1 LGRRSRKR
9 ASSAS
14 SERRPAAVTPRPA
27 PPPSGRRRPR
37 REDAPPAPWGKF
49 PLVEL
54 CVLLALVLGVLGF
67 VQGGRR
73 GFVLL
78 GCAMALG
85 SLAGLEL
92 SIREH
97 FAGYRSHTTV
107 LAGALAVAAGA
118 GLWFAHLPQ
127 VAILP
132 VAVAVFAA
140 AFFAL
145 REVFRRRSGGYGF
158 R

>member
-1 LGRRSRKR
+1 M
-9 ASSAS
+9 
-14 SERRPAAVTPRPA
+14 
-27 PPPSGRRRPR
+27 
-37 REDAPPAPWGKF
+37 
-49 PLVEL
+49 
-54 CVLLALVLGVLGF
+54 LLALVLGVLGF
-67 VQGGRR
+67 VEGGRR
-73 GFVLL
+73 GFILL
-78 GCAMALG
+78 ACAMVVG

-97 FAGYRSHTTV
+97 FAGYRSHSTV
-107 LAGALAVAAGA
+107 LAGGAAVAAGA
-118 GLWFAHLPQ
+118 ALWFAHVPQ

-132 VAVAVFAA
+132 IAVAIFAA

>member
-9 ASSAS
+9 ASSPP
-14 SERRPAAVTPRPA
+14 SERRPAATTPRA
-27 PPPSGRRRPR
+27 PPPSGRRSR
-37 REDAPPAPWGKF
+37 REDAPAAPWGRF

-73 GFVLL
+73 GFILL
-78 GCAMALG
+78 GCAMVLG

-97 FAGYRSHTTV
+97 FAGYRSHSSV
-107 LAGALAVAAGA
+107 LAGAVAVAFGA
-118 GLWFAHLPQ
+118 VLWFAHVPQ

-132 VAVAVFAA
+132 IAVAIFAA
-140 AFFAL
+140 AFFAF

>member
-9 ASSAS
+9 ASSPP
-14 SERRPAAVTPRPA
+14 SERRPTATA
-27 PPPSGRRRPR
+27 PPPARGRTR
-37 REDAPPAPWGKF
+37 REEAPPAPWGRF

-54 CVLLALVLGVLGF
+54 CVLLALVLGVMGF
-67 VQGGRR
+67 VEGGRR

-78 GCAMALG
+78 GCAMVLG

-97 FAGYRSHTTV
+97 FAGYRSHSSV
-107 LAGALAVAAGA
+107 LAGAVAVASGA
-118 GLWFAHLPQ
+118 ALWFAHVPQ

-132 VAVAVFAA
+132 IAVAIFAA
-140 AFFAL
+140 AFFAF

>member
-9 ASSAS
+9 ASSPP
-14 SERRPAAVTPRPA
+14 SERRPAATAPRP
-27 PPPSGRRRPR
+27 PPAGRRTR
-37 REDAPPAPWGKF
+37 RDDAPAAPWGRF

-67 VQGGRR
+67 VEGGRR

-78 GCAMALG
+78 GCAMVLG

-92 SIREH
+92 TIREH
-97 FAGYRSHTTV
+97 FAGYRSHSSV
-107 LAGALAVAAGA
+107 LAGAVAVASSAA
-118 GLWFAHLPQ
+118 LWFAHVPQ

-132 VAVAVFAA
+132 IAVAIFAA
-140 AFFAL
+140 AFFAF

>member
-1 LGRRSRKR
+1 M
-9 ASSAS
+9 
-14 SERRPAAVTPRPA
+14 
-27 PPPSGRRRPR
+27 
-37 REDAPPAPWGKF
+37 
-49 PLVEL
+49 EL

-67 VQGGRR
+67 VEGGRR

-78 GCAMALG
+78 GCAMVLG

-92 SIREH
+92 TIREH
-97 FAGYRSHTTV
+97 FAGYRSHSSV
-107 LAGALAVAAGA
+107 LAGAVAVASGA
-118 GLWFAHLPQ
+118 ALWFAHVPQ

-132 VAVAVFAA
+132 IAVAIFAA
-140 AFFAL
+140 AFFAF

>member
-1 LGRRSRKR
+1 
-9 ASSAS
+9 
-14 SERRPAAVTPRPA
+14 
-27 PPPSGRRRPR
+27 
-37 REDAPPAPWGKF
+37 
-49 PLVEL
+49 VEL

-67 VQGGRR
+67 VEGGRR

-78 GCAMALG
+78 GCAMVLG

-97 FAGYRSHTTV
+97 FAGYRSHSSV
-107 LAGALAVAAGA
+107 LAGAVAVASGA
-118 GLWFAHLPQ
+118 ALWFAHVPQ

-132 VAVAVFAA
+132 IAVAIFAA
-140 AFFAL
+140 AFFAF
-145 REVFRRRSGGYGF
+145 REVFRRRSGGFGF

>member
-1 LGRRSRKR
+1 
-9 ASSAS
+9 
-14 SERRPAAVTPRPA
+14 
-27 PPPSGRRRPR
+27 
-37 REDAPPAPWGKF
+37 
-49 PLVEL
+49 
-54 CVLLALVLGVLGF
+54 VLLALVLGVLGF
-67 VQGGRR
+67 VEGGRR
-73 GFVLL
+73 GFILL
-78 GCAMALG
+78 ACAMVVG

-97 FAGYRSHTTV
+97 FAGYRSHSTV
-107 LAGALAVAAGA
+107 LAGGVAVAAGA
-118 GLWFAHLPQ
+118 ALWFAHMPQ

-132 VAVAVFAA
+132 IAVAIFAA

>member
-9 ASSAS
+9 ASSPPA
-14 SERRPAAVTPRPA
+14 ERRPAATAPRPA
-27 PPPSGRRRPR
+27 PPAGRRAR
-37 REDAPPAPWGKF
+37 RDDAPAAPWGRF

-67 VQGGRR
+67 VEGGRR

-78 GCAMALG
+78 GCAMVLG

-92 SIREH
+92 TIREH
-97 FAGYRSHTTV
+97 FAGYRSHSSV
-107 LAGALAVAAGA
+107 LAGAVAVASGA
-118 GLWFAHLPQ
+118 ALWFAHVPQ

-132 VAVAVFAA
+132 IAVAIFAA
-140 AFFAL
+140 AFFAF

>member
-1 LGRRSRKR
+1 MGRRSRKR

-27 PPPSGRRRPR
+27 PSPSGRRRPR

-107 LAGALAVAAGA
+107 LAGAIRLESQADGPASAADE
-118 GLWFAHLPQ
+118 PS
-127 VAILP
+127 
-132 VAVAVFAA
+132 
-140 AFFAL
+140 
-145 REVFRRRSGGYGF
+145 ES
-158 R
+158 

>member
-9 ASSAS
+9 AATTP
-14 SERRPAAVTPRPA
+14 SERRSAANAPRPA
-27 PPPSGRRRPR
+27 ASAARRRTR
-37 REDAPPAPWGKF
+37 REEAPPAPWGRF

-78 GCAMALG
+78 GCAMVLG
-85 SLAGLEL
+85 SLAGLEV

-97 FAGYRSHTTV
+97 FAGYRSHSSV
-107 LAGALAVAAGA
+107 LAGAVAVAGGA
-118 GLWFAHLPQ
+118 ALWFAHVPQ

-132 VAVAVFAA
+132 IAVAIFAA
-140 AFFAL
+140 AFFAF

>member
-1 LGRRSRKR
+1 
-9 ASSAS
+9 
-14 SERRPAAVTPRPA
+14 
-27 PPPSGRRRPR
+27 
-37 REDAPPAPWGKF
+37 
-49 PLVEL
+49 VEL

-78 GCAMALG
+78 GCAMVLG
-85 SLAGLEL
+85 SLAGLEV

-97 FAGYRSHTTV
+97 FAGYRSHSSV
-107 LAGALAVAAGA
+107 LAGAVAVAGGA
-118 GLWFAHLPQ
+118 ALWFAHVPQ

-132 VAVAVFAA
+132 IAVAIFAA
-140 AFFAL
+140 AFFAF

>member
-1 LGRRSRKR
+1 MGRRSRKR
-9 ASSAS
+9 ASSPP
-14 SERRPAAVTPRPA
+14 SERRPTATA
-27 PPPSGRRRPR
+27 PPPARGRTR
-37 REDAPPAPWGKF
+37 REDAPEAPWGRF

-67 VQGGRR
+67 VEGGRR

-78 GCAMALG
+78 GCAMVLG

-97 FAGYRSHTTV
+97 FAGYRSHSSV
-107 LAGALAVAAGA
+107 LAGAVAVASGA
-118 GLWFAHLPQ
+118 ALWFAHVPQ

-132 VAVAVFAA
+132 IAVAIFAA
-140 AFFAL
+140 AFFAF

>member
-9 ASSAS
+9 ASSSS
-14 SERRPAAVTPRPA
+14 SERRPVASAPRPA
-27 PPPSGRRRPR
+27 ARPSRGRTR
-37 REDAPPAPWGKF
+37 REEAPPAPWGRF

-67 VQGGRR
+67 VKGGRQ

-78 GCAMALG
+78 GCAMVLG
-85 SLAGLEL
+85 SLAGLEV

-97 FAGYRSHTTV
+97 FAGFRSHSSV
-107 LAGALAVAAGA
+107 LAGAVAVAGGA
-118 GLWFAHLPQ
+118 ALWFAHVPQ

-132 VAVAVFAA
+132 IAVAIFAA
-140 AFFAL
+140 GFFAF
-145 REVFRRRSGGYGF
+145 RGVFRRRSGGYGF

>member
-9 ASSAS
+9 ASSS
-14 SERRPAAVTPRPA
+14 PSERRSAPSAPRSTPAAT
-27 PPPSGRRRPR
+27 RRRTR
-37 REDAPPAPWGKF
+37 REEAPPAPWGRF

-67 VQGGRR
+67 VEGGRR

-78 GCAMALG
+78 GCAMVLG
-85 SLAGLEL
+85 SLAGLEVT
-92 SIREH
+92 IREH
-97 FAGYRSHTTV
+97 FAGYRSHSSV
-107 LAGALAVAAGA
+107 LAGAVAVAGGA
-118 GLWFAHLPQ
+118 ALWLLHVPQ

-132 VAVAVFAA
+132 IAVAFFAA
-140 AFFAL
+140 AFFAF

>member
-1 LGRRSRKR
+1 LGRRSPKR
-9 ASSAS
+9 ASSPP
-14 SERRPAAVTPRPA
+14 SERRPAATAPRPA
-27 PPPSGRRRPR
+27 PPAGRRAR
-37 REDAPPAPWGKF
+37 RDDAPAAPWGRF

-67 VQGGRR
+67 VEGGRR

-78 GCAMALG
+78 GCAMVLG

-92 SIREH
+92 TIREH
-97 FAGYRSHTTV
+97 FAGYRSHSSV
-107 LAGALAVAAGA
+107 LAGAVAVASGA
-118 GLWFAHLPQ
+118 ALWFAHVPQ

-132 VAVAVFAA
+132 IAVAIFAA
-140 AFFAL
+140 AFFAF

>member
-9 ASSAS
+9 ASSPP
-14 SERRPAAVTPRPA
+14 SERRPAATAPRP
-27 PPPSGRRRPR
+27 PPAGRRTR
-37 REDAPPAPWGKF
+37 RDDAPAAPWGRF

-67 VQGGRR
+67 VEGGRR

-78 GCAMALG
+78 GCAMVLG

-92 SIREH
+92 TIREH
-97 FAGYRSHTTV
+97 FAGYRSHSSV
-107 LAGALAVAAGA
+107 LAGAVAVASGA
-118 GLWFAHLPQ
+118 ALWFAHVPQ

-132 VAVAVFAA
+132 IAVAIFAA
-140 AFFAL
+140 AFFAF

>member
-1 LGRRSRKR
+1 MGRRSRKR
-9 ASSAS
+9 ASSPP
-14 SERRPAAVTPRPA
+14 SERRTTATA
-27 PPPSGRRRPR
+27 PPPARGRTR
-37 REDAPPAPWGKF
+37 REEAPPAPWGRF

-54 CVLLALVLGVLGF
+54 CGLLALVLGVMGF
-67 VQGGRR
+67 VEGGRR

-78 GCAMALG
+78 GCAMVLG

-97 FAGYRSHTTV
+97 FAGYRSHSSV
-107 LAGALAVAAGA
+107 LAGAVAVASGA
-118 GLWFAHLPQ
+118 ALWFAHVPQ

-132 VAVAVFAA
+132 IAVAIFAA
-140 AFFAL
+140 AFFAF

>member
-1 LGRRSRKR
+1 M
-9 ASSAS
+9 
-14 SERRPAAVTPRPA
+14 
-27 PPPSGRRRPR
+27 
-37 REDAPPAPWGKF
+37 
-49 PLVEL
+49 
-54 CVLLALVLGVLGF
+54 LLALVLGVLGF
-67 VQGGRR
+67 VEGGRR

-78 GCAMALG
+78 ACAMVLG

-107 LAGALAVAAGA
+107 LGGAVAVAAGA
-118 GLWFAHLPQ
+118 AMWFAHVPQ

-132 VAVAVFAA
+132 IAVAIFAA
-140 AFFAL
+140 AFFAF

>member
-9 ASSAS
+9 AAS
-14 SERRPAAVTPRPA
+14 TPSERRSVASAPRPA
-27 PPPSGRRRPR
+27 ATSTRRRTR
-37 REDAPPAPWGKF
+37 REEAPPAPWGRF

-67 VQGGRR
+67 VEGGRR

-78 GCAMALG
+78 GCAMVLG
-85 SLAGLEL
+85 SLAGLEV

-97 FAGYRSHTTV
+97 FAGYRSHSSV
-107 LAGALAVAAGA
+107 LAGAIAVAGGA
-118 GLWFAHLPQ
+118 VLWFVHVPQ

-132 VAVAVFAA
+132 IAVAIFVA
-140 AFFAL
+140 AFFAF

>member
-1 LGRRSRKR
+1 M
-9 ASSAS
+9 
-14 SERRPAAVTPRPA
+14 
-27 PPPSGRRRPR
+27 
-37 REDAPPAPWGKF
+37 
-49 PLVEL
+49 
-54 CVLLALVLGVLGF
+54 LLALVLGVLGF
-67 VQGGRR
+67 VEGGRR
-73 GFVLL
+73 GFILL
-78 GCAMALG
+78 ACAMVVG

-97 FAGYRSHTTV
+97 FAGYRSHSTV
-107 LAGALAVAAGA
+107 LAGGVAVAAA
-118 GLWFAHLPQ
+118 AALWFAHMPQ

-132 VAVAVFAA
+132 IAVAIFAA